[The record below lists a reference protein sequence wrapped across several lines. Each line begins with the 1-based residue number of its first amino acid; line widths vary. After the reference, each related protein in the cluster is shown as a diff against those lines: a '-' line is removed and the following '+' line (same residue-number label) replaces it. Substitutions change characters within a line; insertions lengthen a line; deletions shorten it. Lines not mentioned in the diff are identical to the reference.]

1 MTILTTIQKL
11 QARLRIDSHL
21 ATIWTEYFWFINIC
35 MSSTSRVSL
44 ISEWMFPIIQAHSQ
58 TFRTRDNLKDSLAS
72 STLTILI
79 VHIAI
84 GPSHSQLRANKLSH
98 CLNVSTNSRSRHRN
112 GPLTQSCEQYWH
124 TMTLNDRKF
133 IWLNNF
139 PTIGM
144 IKRGVGANCY
154 FVHASGTDILT

>member
-1 MTILTTIQKL
+1 
-11 QARLRIDSHL
+11 
-21 ATIWTEYFWFINIC
+21 

-58 TFRTRDNLKDSLAS
+58 TFRTWDNLKDSLAS

-154 FVHASGTDILT
+154 FVHASGTDILNIVVILSFIVLTFARGHLYGDNLSKLLGN

>member
-1 MTILTTIQKL
+1 
-11 QARLRIDSHL
+11 
-21 ATIWTEYFWFINIC
+21 

-112 GPLTQSCEQYWH
+112 GPLTQLCEQYWH

-154 FVHASGTDILT
+154 FVHASGTDIST

>member
-1 MTILTTIQKL
+1 
-11 QARLRIDSHL
+11 
-21 ATIWTEYFWFINIC
+21 

-44 ISEWMFPIIQAHSQ
+44 ISEWIFPIIQAHSQ

-124 TMTLNDRKF
+124 TMTLMIENSYGSIIF
-133 IWLNNF
+133 QLLGWLREVLGL
-139 PTIGM
+139 T
-144 IKRGVGANCY
+144 A
-154 FVHASGTDILT
+154 ILSMLVEQTF